1 MAINFRLN
9 YLESINNYIDIFLQT
24 GMEGIIDN
32 ENLLS
37 FSILE
42 VTIPTTS
49 NNTQTISISSP
60 VPQENFNVL
69 MFLLDTTEE
78 AIINYSTI
86 NQFEITNN
94 NLIITRLYNMPND
107 SINVILLFEKE
118 GVNNA

>member
-42 VTIPTTS
+42 VTIPSTS

-78 AIINYSTI
+78 AIIDYSTI